1 MKPLALIN
9 PDKVAAGAESVLQIL
24 GSLGYSAVCVTDGP
38 PVSFATPGA
47 DRRERIATA
56 VMAGL
61 CAREGL
67 AYKNYGHMAFMAVD
81 AATALIKELD
91 K

>member
-1 MKPLALIN
+1 MKPIAVINQAKLLASDIDQPVKLHKEGYVVLFVNEGPAIMFHQ
-9 PDKVAAGAESVLQIL
+9 AA
-24 GSLGYSAVCVTDGP
+24 P
-38 PVSFATPGA
+38 

-67 AYKNYGHMAFMAVD
+67 SYKNYPHMAFMAVD
-81 AATALIKELD
+81 AAKALAEELD